1 MKQLYIFLKKS
12 KSVCFLFLYIIS
24 NYGFSQI
31 NTYKPFPQTYASWEV
46 TEVYIVGP
54 GFSYT
59 KWKRYQV
66 AGDTV
71 IGTYTYKKVN
81 VAKNTGLPNSF
92 PIVIPYGPDSFSF
105 AYRNDA
111 LNKKVYY
118 LDPPGGLNKD
128 TLWYDFNLNVG
139 DTLKPCYSIALGSSS
154 STTSER
160 HIVQSIDSISIC
172 GVYHKRFRFGCLGS
186 FETELIEGYGFKD
199 QFTKTI
205 ITNCP
210 LSVSAIF
217 STEVTT
223 CITSSIIDEDLI
235 NKKMFS
241 VFPNPNNGQFTIQSK
256 TKGDYVILNELG
268 QTLQAFQT
276 NGENKYSVDLKSLSN
291 GIYFLKGKNG
301 EQLVNEKIVITND

>member
-1 MKQLYIFLKKS
+1 MKQLYVFLKKS

-46 TEVYIVGP
+46 TENYMVFI
-54 GFSYT
+54 GFTYT
-59 KWKRYQV
+59 KWKRYKV
-66 AGDTV
+66 AGDTI
-71 IGTYTYKKVN
+71 IGSYSYKKVI
-81 VAKNTGLPNSF
+81 VAKNTGLPNGF
-92 PIVIPYGPDSFSF
+92 PTVVPYGPDSFSF

-118 LDPPGGLNKD
+118 LDPTGGLNKD

-139 DTLKPCYSIALGSSS
+139 DTLKPNFSTGTFVSID
-154 STTSER
+154 R
-160 HIVQSIDSISIC
+160 YIVQSIDSVSIC
-172 GVYHKRFRFGCLGS
+172 GVYHKRFS
-186 FETELIEGYGFKD
+186 FNCGLFPQLDLIEGYGFKD
-199 QFTKTI
+199 FFVNTLFLR
-205 ITNCP
+205 CP
-210 LSVSAIF
+210 FEQNPIF

-223 CITSSIIDEDLI
+223 CIAGAINEVGL
-235 NKKMFS
+235 NKKTLS

-268 QTLQAFQT
+268 QTLQTFQT
-276 NGENKYSVDLKSLSN
+276 NGENNYSVNLKGLAN

-301 EQLVNEKIVITND
+301 EQVVNEKIVVANY

>member
-1 MKQLYIFLKKS
+1 MKHLYVFLKKT

-24 NYGFSQI
+24 NYSFSQI
-31 NTYKPFPQTYASWEV
+31 NTYKPFPQTYNRWEV
-46 TEVYIVGP
+46 TEVYIVMP

-92 PIVIPYGPDSFSF
+92 PIVIPYGPDSFAF
-105 AYRNDA
+105 AYRNDV
-111 LNKKVYY
+111 LNKRVYI
-118 LDPPGGLNKD
+118 LDATSGNNKD

-139 DTLKPCYSIALGSSS
+139 DTLKSCYSNYIVQN
-154 STTSER
+154 STGVSDR
-160 HIVQSIDSISIC
+160 HIVQSIDSVLIC
-172 GVYHKRFRFGCLGS
+172 GVYHKQFNFGCPGY
-186 FETELIEGYGFKD
+186 FNTELIEGYGFKD
-199 QFTKTI
+199 QFTSTLFSD
-205 ITNCP
+205 CP
-210 LSVSAIF
+210 FEPYVLF

-223 CITSSIIDEDLI
+223 CISNTISDYSSSIGKL
-235 NKKMFS
+235 S

-256 TKGDYVILNELG
+256 AKGDYTVVNEFG
-268 QTLQAFQT
+268 QVLQTFKT
-276 NGENKYSVDLKSLSN
+276 NAENNYLVNLKGLSN

-301 EQLVNEKIVITND
+301 EQVVNEKIVIQNL

>member
-1 MKQLYIFLKKS
+1 MKHLYIFLKKS
-12 KSVCFLFLYIIS
+12 NSVWFLFLYMVL
-24 NYGFSQI
+24 NFGFSQI
-31 NTYKPFPQTYASWEV
+31 NNYKPFPQTYARWEV
-46 TEVYIVGP
+46 TEVYILGP
-54 GFSYT
+54 GSSYT

-71 IGTYTYKKVN
+71 IGTYTYKKVI

-105 AYRNDA
+105 AYRNDV

-118 LDPPGGLNKD
+118 LDPIGGLNKD

-139 DTLKPCYSIALGSSS
+139 DTLKPCYSANISSS
-154 STTSER
+154 SSITSDR
-160 HIVQSIDSISIC
+160 YFVQSIDSVSIC
-172 GVYHKRFRFGCLGS
+172 GVYHKRFRFGCLGP

-199 QFTKTI
+199 QFTKTV

-210 LSVSAIF
+210 LSVSEIF

-223 CITSSIIDEDLI
+223 CIAGAINEVGL
-235 NKKMFS
+235 NKKTLS

-256 TKGDYVILNELG
+256 TKGEYVILNELG
-268 QTLQAFQT
+268 QTLQTFQT
-276 NGENKYSVDLKSLSN
+276 NGENNYSANLKGLAN

-301 EQLVNEKIVITND
+301 EQVVNEKIVVSNY